1 MKRKVKSLFNS
12 NPGRQFKRR
21 GIAKRLN
28 INTEHEY
35 SALKAVLYS
44 LEKEE
49 YIKKNGKKY
58 ILNLELS
65 PIFVNGILQVNKSG
79 YGFVVVN
86 NSKTKDIYI
95 SNKNLVNALDGDT
108 VKVEIIGGNGKNSE
122 GKIIDIVKRGRKE
135 IEGFL
140 IKKNRKFYVK
150 SIDEHLHKL
159 FEIKGKISSNIKLND
174 KVVVKNIKWEK
185 GSKNPKG
192 NVVLYKEVN
201 VETKND
207 FISLTERFNLP
218 YKFNKKTLNELKTI
232 PFTITEDE
240 IKQRLDYRGK
250 TVFTIDPFD
259 AKDFDDALSI
269 EEDEEGNYLV
279 GVHIADVSNYIKPN
293 TELDKEAQKRGNS
306 VYLVGKVIPMLHE
319 EISNNI
325 CSLKPNEDRLT
336 YSILIR
342 ITKKGKILN
351 FHPKKCVINSNRRF
365 TYEEVQEII
374 DSKSGEYCEEILKL
388 NNLALKLR
396 EKRLREGSIE
406 FFTPE
411 VKIELNEVGKPIN
424 VVLKEFI
431 QSNSLV
437 EEFMLLANKLVAESI
452 AKKRKSKTLEFIYR
466 VHDLP
471 DKDKVKEFATF
482 VNKLGYNF
490 SPNSQTKVNK
500 FQTLISE
507 AKGTEEQTLINELA
521 IRSMAKAVY
530 TTKNIGHYGL
540 GFKCYT
546 HFTSPIR
553 RYADL
558 EVHRLLFNYINKNE
572 TITKNKKYLSNLCD
586 HISSTERDAVEAER
600 YSTKL
605 KQVEYLS
612 EHIGDEFNG
621 IISGIV
627 YFGLFIKLIDNLA
640 EGLVRLKDI
649 KDDYY
654 YYDETS
660 YSVIGERTNKKY
672 RLGDKVK
679 VKLIKADIKKT
690 EIDFIII

>member
-1 MKRKVKSLFNS
+1 MKRKVKSLFKN

-28 INTEHEY
+28 IETDHEY

-44 LEKEE
+44 LEKEDF
-49 YIKKNGKKY
+49 IKKIGKRY
-58 ILNLELS
+58 ILNIELN
-65 PIFVNGILQVNKSG
+65 PIFINGILQVNKAG

-86 NSKTKDIYI
+86 NYKTKDIYI

-108 VKVEIIGGNGKNSE
+108 VKVEIIGGNGKSSE
-122 GKIIDIVKRGRKE
+122 GKIVDVIKRSRKQ
-135 IEGFL
+135 IEGYL
-140 IKKNRKFYVK
+140 VKKDKNFYIQP
-150 SIDEHLHKL
+150 IDEHIHKL
-159 FEIKGKISSNIKLND
+159 FDIRSKIFTGIKLND
-174 KVVVKNIKWEK
+174 KVIVKNITWEK
-185 GSKNPKG
+185 GNKNPQG
-192 NVVLYKEVN
+192 NVVKFKDVK

-207 FISLTERFNLP
+207 LSFIADKFNLP
-218 YKFNKKTLNELKTI
+218 NKFNRKTLNELKTI
-232 PFTITEDE
+232 PFSIPADE
-240 IKQRLDYRGK
+240 IKQRLDYRKK
-250 TVFTIDPFD
+250 TIFTIDPYD

-279 GVHIADVSNYIKPN
+279 GVHIADVSHYIKPN
-293 TELDKEAQKRGNS
+293 SELDKEAQKRGNS
-306 VYLVGKVIPMLHE
+306 VYLVGKVIPMLPE

-325 CSLKPNEDRLT
+325 CSLKPGEDRLT

-351 FHPKKCVINSNRRF
+351 FQAKKCVINSSRRF

-374 DSKSGEYCEEILKL
+374 DNKNGEYYQEILKL
-388 NNLALKLR
+388 NNLSIKLR

-411 VKIELNEVGKPIN
+411 VKIELNEGGKPIN

-452 AKKRKSKTLEFIYR
+452 SKKQKTKEFIYR

-471 DKDKVKEFATF
+471 DKDKVKEFANF
-482 VNKLGYNF
+482 VKKLGYNF
-490 SPNSQTKVNK
+490 SANSETKVNK

-507 AKGTEEQTLINELA
+507 AKGTDEQALINELA

-530 TTKNIGHYGL
+530 SIKNIGHYGL

-558 EVHRLLFNYINKNE
+558 EVHRLLYNYTTKNE
-572 TITKNKKYLSNLCD
+572 TLYKDRKYLKNLCD
-586 HISSTERDAVEAER
+586 HISATERDAVEAER

-605 KQVEYLS
+605 KQVEFLS
-612 EHIGDEFNG
+612 DHIGDEFEG
-621 IISGIV
+621 IVSGLV

-640 EGLVRLKDI
+640 EGLIRLRDI

-654 YYDETS
+654 FYDENS
-660 YSVIGERTNKKY
+660 YSVIGERTNKRY
-672 RLGDKVK
+672 RLGDKIK
-679 VKLIKADIKKT
+679 VKLIRVDIKKT
-690 EIDFIII
+690 EIDFMII